1 MKTSRILKE
10 VKGILKT
17 PVGSCGGN
25 VKDKLLEL
33 GMDIAGLAIGVVV
46 QQKLS
51 EKLNKKDHKEETE
64 TDSEE

>member
-1 MKTSRILKE
+1 MTPNRILKE

-51 EKLNKKDHKEETE
+51 EKLSKKDKQEETE

>member
-33 GMDIAGLAIGVVV
+33 GMNIAGLAIGVVV

-51 EKLNKKDHKEETE
+51 ERLKKKDHQEES
-64 TDSEE
+64 DSEEE

>member
-46 QQKLS
+46 QQKLY
-51 EKLNKKDHKEETE
+51 EHLKKKDNQEE
-64 TDSEE
+64 TDSEEE

>member
-46 QQKLS
+46 QQTLS
-51 EKLNKKDHKEETE
+51 ERLKKKDHQEES
-64 TDSEE
+64 DSEEE

>member
-1 MKTSRILKE
+1 MTTSRILKE

-17 PVGSCGGN
+17 TVGSCGGN

-51 EKLNKKDHKEETE
+51 EHLKKKDNQEE
-64 TDSEE
+64 TDSEEE

>member
-46 QQKLS
+46 QQKLY
-51 EKLNKKDHKEETE
+51 EHFKKKDHQEES
-64 TDSEE
+64 DSEEE